1 MVGAG
6 AGEINRGER
15 SPAWVAP
22 SAGRS
27 RVFRNRQ
34 GRARTLAAGFTRTD
48 TCTQSKGTCQTVE
61 EADLQRV
68 LHIYNVETLYAAVA
82 EGYVEW
88 RTAWSRRSSGP
99 NCPAPLPAPRRAR
112 AGPPPEAARSAEK
125 TRTRVAGR
133 SRGGIGAALAAPS
146 VEHAAMVD
154 PRAESTAACRRETMT
169 DIRWLC
175 SVTIL
180 LIVFVAASLWI
191 SGNGGWLLK
200 QIRPTKE
207 AEPMPPPDRY
217 QTVEEYLAERG
228 REFPALHET
237 PPPAPVEGGG
247 QLEEIYDYW
256 PAGTDACTIAVS
268 VKALRIVR
276 SASPNLVAYLDV
288 PINPEL
294 LAYLR
299 SLSRGDRV
307 TVAGIGHG
315 AGPSTIYIYPVHRL
329 NGREP

>member
-1 MVGAG
+1 MSRGCCRNWTG
-6 AGEINRGER
+6 GGEHRGR
-15 SPAWVAP
+15 
-22 SAGRS
+22 
-27 RVFRNRQ
+27 
-34 GRARTLAAGFTRTD
+34 
-48 TCTQSKGTCQTVE
+48 
-61 EADLQRV
+61 
-68 LHIYNVETLYAAVA
+68 
-82 EGYVEW
+82 
-88 RTAWSRRSSGP
+88 
-99 NCPAPLPAPRRAR
+99 PRRR
-112 AGPPPEAARSAEK
+112 RDPRK

-133 SRGGIGAALAAPS
+133 GRGGIGAALAAPS

-200 QIRPTKE
+200 QIRPTTE
-207 AEPMPPPDRY
+207 AEPMPLPDRY

-247 QLEEIYDYW
+247 QLDDIYDYW
-256 PAGTDACTIAVS
+256 PAGTGAGIAVS
-268 VKALRIVR
+268 VKALRIER
-276 SASPNLVAYLDV
+276 SGDPQLVAYLDV

-315 AGPSTIYIYPVHRL
+315 AGPSTIYVYPVYRL

>member
-1 MVGAG
+1 
-6 AGEINRGER
+6 
-15 SPAWVAP
+15 
-22 SAGRS
+22 
-27 RVFRNRQ
+27 
-34 GRARTLAAGFTRTD
+34 
-48 TCTQSKGTCQTVE
+48 
-61 EADLQRV
+61 
-68 LHIYNVETLYAAVA
+68 
-82 EGYVEW
+82 
-88 RTAWSRRSSGP
+88 
-99 NCPAPLPAPRRAR
+99 
-112 AGPPPEAARSAEK
+112 
-125 TRTRVAGR
+125 
-133 SRGGIGAALAAPS
+133 
-146 VEHAAMVD
+146 
-154 PRAESTAACRRETMT
+154 MT

-237 PPPAPVEGGG
+237 PPPAPVEGSG

-256 PAGTDACTIAVS
+256 PAGTGVHDADVM
-268 VKALRIVR
+268 ALRIVR
-276 SASPNLVAYLDV
+276 SASAQLVAYLDV